1 MEINTRE
8 TGWTR
13 LLSNAFSK
21 SGPPYKS
28 TSSCFSMIKCCLR
41 LLDRNCVLLGSRRR
55 EGGAL
60 LGPDGPL
67 REEEV
72 QELPRICPGR
82 VEMIGLGN
90 EIEYSIPT

>member
-1 MEINTRE
+1 M
-8 TGWTR
+8 
-13 LLSNAFSK
+13 
-21 SGPPYKS
+21 
-28 TSSCFSMIKCCLR
+28 
-41 LLDRNCVLLGSRRR
+41 LLGSRRR